1 MENGFIE
8 RVKSLIGYYKISVKK
23 FSEMIGMPQTTVNGY
38 VSGVREAK
46 LDFAI
51 SIINR
56 FENISTSWLM
66 TGEGEM
72 FKTEPEATNGISNN
86 DINGNGSGNI
96 VNGNMQNVG
105 NSRHYD
111 VPASGFLKIIYP
123 DGREE
128 TIAGDSSILE
138 LSNEIKLLK
147 AENAHLTDK
156 ITMKDEVIDS
166 MKELV
171 LELKHKQ

>member
-1 MENGFIE
+1 MESADILNTLMKIE
-8 RVKSLIGYYKISVKK
+8 GLNPNSLSR
-23 FSEMIGMPQTTVNGY
+23 EMGLNRSQPIY
-38 VSGVREAK
+38 
-46 LDFAI
+46 D
-51 SIINR
+51 IINGKVKY
-56 FENISTSWLM
+56 ISRDYAEKIIAAFPKYDKAWLIL
-66 TGEGEM
+66 GEGEM
-72 FKTEPEATNGISNN
+72 FKTEHEATNSISNN
-86 DINGNGSGNI
+86 EINGDGSGNI